1 MAEYKRQHFV
11 PRCYFRPFSLDNK
24 GAAIN
29 IYNIT
34 NLRAVNYASIKG
46 QCAKDYLY
54 GEDLQLETGFRQVEA
69 EYAQVLKAIQSDE
82 REVSERQ
89 LHILRDFMLL
99 QYSRTEAAIKRT
111 TSMMEDV
118 HDTIKQSFTVPP
130 PDADTSQSAMMI
142 MTLQAFSRLR
152 ETTTDLKM
160 CLVRNEATDQFVTSD
175 DPVVLTSRFHAQKIK
190 TNIFGVGSAGALL
203 YFPLSPRLLLLCYD
217 GDVYTANRKER
228 WFLNIRKNKD
238 VSACNE
244 LQYLK
249 AAQNLYFSNWHQK
262 EKIVSEFAN
271 ASSFRQGKMGMV
283 SKFMEEQSSR
293 QASRYRKVEKSEGHM
308 NTNMLISLSHLQI
321 LPNKW
326 MSQLAFRDK
335 PKYWFD
341 GSAAGYV
348 REHTWRIR

>member
-1 MAEYKRQHFV
+1 MAQYKRQHFV

-24 GAAIN
+24 GTAIN
-29 IYNIT
+29 TYNIT
-34 NLRAVNYASIKG
+34 NLRAVNNASIKG

-54 GEDLQLETGFRQVEA
+54 GEDLQLESGFRQVEA
-69 EYAQVLKAIQSDE
+69 EYALVLKTIQSAE
-82 REVSERQ
+82 REVSESQ
-89 LHILRDFMLL
+89 LRILRDFMLL

-118 HDTIKQSFTVPP
+118 HDTIKQSFTAPP
-130 PDADTSQSAMMI
+130 PEADMSPGTMMI
-142 MTLQAFSRLR
+142 MTLQAFSGLH

-160 CLVRNEATDQFVTSD
+160 CLVRNEAMDHFVTSD

-217 GDVYTANRKER
+217 GDVYTVSKKDR
-228 WFLNIRKNKD
+228 WFLTIRKNKD

-244 LQYLK
+244 PQYLK
-249 AAQNLYFSNWHQK
+249 AAQNLYFSNWHQR
-262 EKIVSEFAN
+262 EKIESEFAD
-271 ASSFRQGKMGMV
+271 ASSFRQYKTGIV
-283 SKFMEEQSSR
+283 SKFVEEKSSR
-293 QASRYRKVEKSEGHM
+293 RASRYRQVEKSEGHM

-326 MSQLAFRDK
+326 MSQLSFRDK
-335 PKYWFD
+335 PKYRFD